1 MREREKALAFAVRPV
16 AGELRLIDAA
26 DLIASIWAQKYANI
40 QDLVNSSAELYFKAG
55 ALSFGWGADV
65 RVGWAVPP
73 SVSLDMDFQNRGL
86 TVFFRLGLEGAGASV
101 AIRQLRCD
109 EPCDDPAEKTRRL
122 TNAIADALLDDDA
135 AR

>member
-1 MREREKALAFAVRPV
+1 M
-16 AGELRLIDAA
+16 
-26 DLIASIWAQKYANI
+26 
-40 QDLVNSSAELYFKAG
+40 
-55 ALSFGWGADV
+55 SFGWGADV

-73 SVSLDMDFQNRGL
+73 SVSLDMEFQNRGL
-86 TVFFRLGLEGAGASV
+86 TVFFRLGLEGACASV

-135 AR
+135 ARSLPLGLL